1 MRSNHRSRRLQ
12 IKIAG
17 VIADDTMV
25 DGYNED
31 LEKKN
36 ENIRK

>member
-1 MRSNHRSRRLQ
+1 LFQ

-17 VIADDTMV
+17 VIADDTVV

-31 LEKKN
+31 LERKKN